1 MLIFLLADNLIDKY
15 GKGSTQ
21 IHKCQIRE
29 YEENIC
35 SEDTYITEG
44 GSLKVY
50 AEGGKF
56 VCPNCG
62 PTTVDVNHD
71 VNCKNVNVTLLLS
84 NNLIARQPYGF
95 YNTTHI

>member
-1 MLIFLLADNLIDKY
+1 MGKVQHRFTNLRYVSMK
-15 GKGSTQ
+15 KAFVQKT
-21 IHKCQIRE
+21 HTC
-29 YEENIC
+29 
-35 SEDTYITEG
+35 ITEG
-44 GSLKVY
+44 GSLTVY
-50 AEGGKF
+50 AKEGEF

-71 VNCKNVNVTLLLS
+71 VNGKNVNVTLLLS